1 MRRAGGVAPRRLAG
15 RTQEDRLQSGY
26 TPSAAVFSDGN
37 LLPDDLAD
45 DVRERLAPRRPSAL
59 ISALSWP
66 KPAMPEAGDILCCD
80 PRPLSPPQHSP
91 QGWPGAMR
99 CSGMRVHHCSLAAP

>member
-45 DVRERLAPRRPSAL
+45 DVRERLDPRRTSAR
-59 ISALSWP
+59 ISALPWP
-66 KPAMPEAGDILCCD
+66 KPAMPG
-80 PRPLSPPQHSP
+80 RPAISY
-91 QGWPGAMR
+91 AVIRVR
-99 CSGMRVHHCSLAAP
+99 CRRLNIRRKVGLGR